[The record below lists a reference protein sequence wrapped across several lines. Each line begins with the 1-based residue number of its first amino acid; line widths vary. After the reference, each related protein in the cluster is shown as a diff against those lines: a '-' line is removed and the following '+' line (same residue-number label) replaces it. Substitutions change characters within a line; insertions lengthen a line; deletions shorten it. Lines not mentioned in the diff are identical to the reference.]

1 MNNSEM
7 YAGRILK
14 IQSGKRIMKFIND
27 AFDAGKTV
35 YLCTYTNATKFQS
48 KHRAMIKMG
57 KSGSVYVQRGKKW
70 VCADFCKWQ
79 AQ

>member
-7 YAGRILK
+7 KANRILK
-14 IQSGKRIMKFIND
+14 LQSGKRVMKFIND

-35 YLCTYTNATKFQS
+35 YLCTYTRATKFQS

-57 KSGSVYVQRGKKW
+57 KSGSIYVQSGKNW